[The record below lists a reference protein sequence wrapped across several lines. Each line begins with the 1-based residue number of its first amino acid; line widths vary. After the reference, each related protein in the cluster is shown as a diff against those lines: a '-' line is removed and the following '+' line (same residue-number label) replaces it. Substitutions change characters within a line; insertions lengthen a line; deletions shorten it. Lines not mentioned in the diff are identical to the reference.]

1 MNYRQPSVSCVQS
14 SLFGEPS
21 TVHLIAAALL
31 RRVIWSY
38 VHLIEHA
45 DLGAEPMLELEFDQ
59 TLGGNP
65 ALQRWHMWLS
75 ADWCGSGTGVVR
87 RVVWAAKSE

>member
-1 MNYRQPSVSCVQS
+1 MRRICVHVPRMDYRQPSASCVQS
-14 SLFGEPS
+14 SPFGEPS
-21 TVHLIAAALL
+21 TAPAIAAARL

-59 TLGGNP
+59 TLG
-65 ALQRWHMWLS
+65 
-75 ADWCGSGTGVVR
+75 
-87 RVVWAAKSE
+87 